1 MRRLAV
7 LGLAGALAFTFVGS
21 PASRAAMI
29 ASNWPVGKAPFGL
42 AFDSTTGKVYVANS
56 ETAMP
61 DGTGRISVVDPA
73 TGSVGS
79 ITTSLTANFVV
90 ADASARRLYS
100 SNATLSGSSASVD
113 VFDLDGGAA
122 VATIGGV
129 GGLGLGLDTAAR
141 RLFAGGH
148 TLRIIDT
155 TTNATVGTPLPPPS
169 GGAWFG
175 VAVDPSRLRLYLTN
189 ADPNAPGLFAYD
201 YNAQGDLTPA
211 STDPRIALPRT
222 VRYAVAVDS
231 VRHLI
236 FAAGSDTTGGGA
248 PSAFY
253 VIDPDTLSVI
263 HTTTISGFPMGI
275 ALAPSTNRIY
285 VAVDA
290 SRTSGAVY
298 ALDDA
303 TFAVTET
310 IPLQALAPGPPLL
323 HTDGR
328 LYTGNYNTNTG
339 MDSTLVALDPA
350 NHAPAIRTVALN
362 PTAPRTNDVVT
373 ASVDASDP
381 DLRPMG
387 AADPTTLSYE
397 WLRNGA
403 VIVGRT
409 GSTLDL
415 SVAGNGDRGD
425 TILVR
430 VTASDGQLS
439 STRTAIVTVANTGP
453 SAAVSLSSS
462 SPKTNDVLT
471 ATAVGSDVDGD
482 ALTYTYAWSVN
493 GVVRRTATTAS
504 PTDGFDLKIKGNGD
518 KGDVVTVSVTASDGA
533 VSSAAATASA
543 TVR

>member
-7 LGLAGALAFTFVGS
+7 LGLVGALAFTFVGS

-100 SNATLSGSSASVD
+100 SI
-113 VFDLDGGAA
+113 
-122 VATIGGV
+122 ATIGGV

>member
-1 MRRLAV
+1 
-7 LGLAGALAFTFVGS
+7 
-21 PASRAAMI
+21 
-29 ASNWPVGKAPFGL
+29 
-42 AFDSTTGKVYVANS
+42 
-56 ETAMP
+56 
-61 DGTGRISVVDPA
+61 
-73 TGSVGS
+73 
-79 ITTSLTANFVV
+79 
-90 ADASARRLYS
+90 
-100 SNATLSGSSASVD
+100 
-113 VFDLDGGAA
+113 
-122 VATIGGV
+122 
-129 GGLGLGLDTAAR
+129 
-141 RLFAGGH
+141 
-148 TLRIIDT
+148 
-155 TTNATVGTPLPPPS
+155 
-169 GGAWFG
+169 
-175 VAVDPSRLRLYLTN
+175 
-189 ADPNAPGLFAYD
+189 
-201 YNAQGDLTPA
+201 
-211 STDPRIALPRT
+211 
-222 VRYAVAVDS
+222 
-231 VRHLI
+231 
-236 FAAGSDTTGGGA
+236 
-248 PSAFY
+248 
-253 VIDPDTLSVI
+253 
-263 HTTTISGFPMGI
+263 
-275 ALAPSTNRIY
+275 
-285 VAVDA
+285 
-290 SRTSGAVY
+290 
-298 ALDDA
+298 
-303 TFAVTET
+303 
-310 IPLQALAPGPPLL
+310 LL

-339 MDSTLVALDPA
+339 LDSTLVALDPA

-518 KGDVVTVSVTASDGA
+518 KRDVVTVSVTASDGA